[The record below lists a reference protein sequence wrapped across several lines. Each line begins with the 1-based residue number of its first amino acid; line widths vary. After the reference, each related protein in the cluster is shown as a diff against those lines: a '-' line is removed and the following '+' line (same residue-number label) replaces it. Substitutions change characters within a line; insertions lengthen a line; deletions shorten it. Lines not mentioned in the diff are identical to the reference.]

1 MSNPLG
7 LRTVPAWRRDMRGV
21 SGITKLIHWTLI
33 ALFISITP
41 LSLANRARFWWQELV
56 VNYALVLVLPSVFAF
71 CYLCFQ
77 KLPGRIGL
85 LITTLCGILTAY
97 HILFVGKLLYPYAS
111 ILPDN
116 RVSSMPATSQFSLGY
131 LESFSTWS
139 DVSRFAEQSTSD
151 IVIIQDFP
159 KSYEGKVSKLF
170 RETYFISKGD
180 ATGILVASQYPIIEV
195 VSSDLG
201 ILSHPGGAI
210 RIKIA
215 EGFEPLLGVMAL
227 ESSVNADIFERNRV
241 TSRRMASILRNTP
254 GYRLAFLRL
263 ASAPFSQFAYVFQE
277 QTDMKS
283 FLYDIGLGSYLHLG
297 KRYGFGSLDNMYHS
311 PDMKCVTTR
320 DNTISGSPWR
330 FFCSADIDSPT

>member
-1 MSNPLG
+1 
-7 LRTVPAWRRDMRGV
+7 MR
-21 SGITKLIHWTLI
+21 GITKLVTCTVT
-33 ALFISITP
+33 ALFICITP

-56 VNYALVLVLPSVFAF
+56 VNYALVLLIPSVVAF
-71 CYLCFQ
+71 CYLCLQ
-77 KLPGRIGL
+77 KLPGRFGL
-85 LITTLCGILTAY
+85 LIKVFCGIVTAY

-111 ILPDN
+111 FLSDG
-116 RVSSMPATSQFSLGY
+116 RVSSISATTQFSIGY
-131 LESFSTWS
+131 LEGFSSWS
-139 DVSRFAEQSTSD
+139 DVLRFVEQRNSD
-151 IVIIQDFP
+151 ILIVQDFP
-159 KSYEGKVSKLF
+159 KSYENNLTKLF
-170 RETYFISKGD
+170 KETFVLSKGG
-180 ATGILVASQYPIIEV
+180 ARGILVASQHPIVEV

-227 ESSVNADIFERNRV
+227 EASMNADIFERNRV

-283 FLYDIGLGSYLHLG
+283 FLYDIGLGSYIRLG
-297 KRYGFGSLDNMYHS
+297 KRYGFGSLHNMYHS
-311 PDMKCVTTR
+311 PDMNCVTTR
-320 DNTISGSPWR
+320 DQTISGSEWR
-330 FFCSADIDSPT
+330 FLCSVAVDSPR